1 MHRLLI
7 LLTRRVALPRP
18 LSPLLALS
26 CLLLNRHTSLHCNWL
41 QCNARTYGEFEKT
54 RASQVPCCPS
64 VSLNPTPMLSS
75 PSTPIRVRSEV
86 SEQCTFFL
94 LLALL
99 LSPHRYTLL
108 TELPLPLS
116 HSLSSPS
123 SLSFTR
129 PSPHA
134 LLLMPSSSC
143 SPSPRPHRYSSSTV
157 LHLSVYRALSS
168 PLSLSLALSIPHA
181 IAPIRFLADGTPL
194 KSLAVRMCHRMPRP
208 PASSPSPPPPS
219 EYDLPRTLQYRTS
232 WVLLPMKFCTANTAR
247 FVPLSLTLPVP
258 ALTDILR

>member
-1 MHRLLI
+1 MLLPSLAVAASTSLLSALALAPSPTQIPVHCLLI
-7 LLTRRVALPRP
+7 LLTQQVALPRP

-26 CLLLNRHTSLHCNWL
+26 CLLLNRHTPLHCNWL

-54 RASQVPCCPS
+54 RASQVPCCLP

-75 PSTPIRVRSEV
+75 PSAPIRVRSEV

-108 TELPLPLS
+108 TGLPLPLS

-123 SLSFTR
+123 SLSFTC

-134 LLLMPSSSC
+134 LLLSLFQSP
-143 SPSPRPHRYSSSTV
+143 PSPIYFIHSAPSLR
-157 LHLSVYRALSS
+157 LSHTLL
-168 PLSLSLALSIPHA
+168 PSLALPHA
-181 IAPIRFLADGTPL
+181 LHSP
-194 KSLAVRMCHRMPRP
+194 CHRPHPFPCR
-208 PASSPSPPPPS
+208 
-219 EYDLPRTLQYRTS
+219 
-232 WVLLPMKFCTANTAR
+232 
-247 FVPLSLTLPVP
+247 
-258 ALTDILR
+258 